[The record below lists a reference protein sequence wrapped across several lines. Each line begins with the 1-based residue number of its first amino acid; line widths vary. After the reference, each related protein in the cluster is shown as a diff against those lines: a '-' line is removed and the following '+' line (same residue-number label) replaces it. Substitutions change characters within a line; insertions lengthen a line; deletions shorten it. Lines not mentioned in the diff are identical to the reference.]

1 MIIDTVNSVLLNNK
15 ILCEKKLNETA
26 RRKKKRIEE
35 ELMQKISF
43 APGADTDI
51 RRN

>member
-1 MIIDTVNSVLLNNK
+1 MWKEIKWDN
-15 ILCEKKLNETA
+15 
-26 RRKKKRIEE
+26 KKRIEE